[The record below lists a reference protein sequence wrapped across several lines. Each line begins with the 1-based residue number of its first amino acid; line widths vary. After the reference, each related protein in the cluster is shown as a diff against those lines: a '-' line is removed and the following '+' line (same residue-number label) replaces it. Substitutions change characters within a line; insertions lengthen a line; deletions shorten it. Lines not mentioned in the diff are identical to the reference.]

1 MKKDNSN
8 GNKFEDAHAY
18 GGSCCGDVCSV
29 ADPEM
34 INAKADRDL
43 VDAVVEA
50 TVERRQNAPAKI
62 ETGKDDTENIL
73 LFKTSTCPNCRAA
86 EAVLRKSGVDY
97 VEIYADD
104 DKNRSLVDGFE
115 IMQAVPGMPPMSA
128 ADNRRVPGWRILR
141 QYLSP
146 AARKFLEVFEK
157 ETTEP
162 G

>member
-115 IMQAVPGMPPMSA
+115 IMQAPTLVVQSGENGENVMKYLGVSA
-128 ADNRRVPGWRILR
+128 IVGWLKTR
-141 QYLSP
+141 
-146 AARKFLEVFEK
+146 
-157 ETTEP
+157 
-162 G
+162 

>member
-1 MKKDNSN
+1 
-8 GNKFEDAHAY
+8 
-18 GGSCCGDVCSV
+18 
-29 ADPEM
+29 M

-115 IMQAVPGMPPMSA
+115 IMQAPTLVVQSGENGENVMKYLGVSA
-128 ADNRRVPGWRILR
+128 IVGWLKTR
-141 QYLSP
+141 
-146 AARKFLEVFEK
+146 
-157 ETTEP
+157 
-162 G
+162 